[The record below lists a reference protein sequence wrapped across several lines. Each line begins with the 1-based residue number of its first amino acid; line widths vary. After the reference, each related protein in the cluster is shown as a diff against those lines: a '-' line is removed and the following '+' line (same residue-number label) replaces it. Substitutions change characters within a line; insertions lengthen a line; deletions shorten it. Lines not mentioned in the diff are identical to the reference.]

1 MKSKLILTLAF
12 SVLAANAFA
21 EDGFDHTNGHNFSA
35 VQSQSA
41 TYAEDGF
48 DRTGAAK
55 FAEDGFDRTG
65 GAKFAEDGFDR
76 TQAHRIS

>member
-21 EDGFDHTNGHNFSA
+21 EDGFDRTNAHSFNA
-35 VQSQSA
+35 VQTQSA
-41 TYAEDGF
+41 TVAEDGF

-65 GAKFAEDGFDR
+65 AAKFAE
-76 TQAHRIS
+76 

>member
-1 MKSKLILTLAF
+1 MKSKLILTLTF

-21 EDGFDHTNGHNFSA
+21 EDGFDRTNSHNFGA
-35 VQSQSA
+35 VQTQSA

-55 FAEDGFDRTG
+55 FAEDGFDRT
-65 GAKFAEDGFDR
+65 
-76 TQAHRIS
+76 QAHRFS

>member
-1 MKSKLILTLAF
+1 MKNKLILTLAF

-21 EDGFDHTNGHNFSA
+21 EDGFDRTNAHNFNA
-35 VQSQSA
+35 VPTQPA
-41 TYAEDGF
+41 TYVEDGF
-48 DRTGAAK
+48 DRTGGAK

>member
-21 EDGFDHTNGHNFSA
+21 EDGFDRTNAHSFNA
-35 VQSQSA
+35 VQTQSA
-41 TYAEDGF
+41 TVAEDGF

-55 FAEDGFDRTG
+55 FAEDGFDRT
-65 GAKFAEDGFDR
+65 
-76 TQAHRIS
+76 QAHRIS

>member
-21 EDGFDHTNGHNFSA
+21 EDGFDRTNAHNFTA
-35 VQSQSA
+35 VEPQSA
-41 TYAEDGF
+41 TVAEDGF

-55 FAEDGFDRTG
+55 FAEDGFDRT
-65 GAKFAEDGFDR
+65 
-76 TQAHRIS
+76 QAHRIS

>member
-1 MKSKLILTLAF
+1 MKTKLILTLAF

-21 EDGFDHTNGHNFSA
+21 EDGFDRTNAHSFSA
-35 VQSQSA
+35 IQTQSA
-41 TYAEDGF
+41 T
-48 DRTGAAK
+48 